1 MMNTKSVA
9 MLMMVM
15 MVLMGMENILVH
27 ANHHHHHSPSPSLDF
42 DVYSKSPSPSPD
54 SDVYSV
60 SHAAS
65 PKRTTEEAICILDCM
80 IYQCHRDK
88 NLKDRYKLGSCLND
102 CVNSETCKRKNTS
115 NDVHA

>member
-27 ANHHHHHSPSPSLDF
+27 ANHHHH
-42 DVYSKSPSPSPD
+42 SPSPSPD

-65 PKRTTEEAICILDCM
+65 PKRSTEEAICILDCM
-80 IYQCHRDK
+80 IYQCHRGK
-88 NLKDRYKLGSCLND
+88 NAKPGDPKWLSACVSG
-102 CVNSETCKRKNTS
+102 CVNSETCKRKNRS